1 MKILGTEHARAAE
14 LTENQFNVTLPRTTP
29 PGSYLM
35 RVEMIYPNVLPDT
48 KGTQFYVNCAQ
59 VNVIGP
65 GGGTPKGFVKFP
77 GAYTPN
83 TPGVKMPDEK
93 VFGPSLT
100 KNLNRYTMPGPAVWV
115 G

>member
-1 MKILGTEHARAAE
+1 
-14 LTENQFNVTLPRTTP
+14 
-29 PGSYLM
+29 M
-35 RVEMIYPNVLPDT
+35 RVEMIYPNLLPDDSR
-48 KGTQFYVNCAQ
+48 TQFYVNCAH

-65 GGGTPKGFVKFP
+65 GGGSPGTFVKFP
-77 GAYTPN
+77 GLYNKN

-100 KNLNRYTMPGPAVWV
+100 KNLNQYIMPSPAVWK